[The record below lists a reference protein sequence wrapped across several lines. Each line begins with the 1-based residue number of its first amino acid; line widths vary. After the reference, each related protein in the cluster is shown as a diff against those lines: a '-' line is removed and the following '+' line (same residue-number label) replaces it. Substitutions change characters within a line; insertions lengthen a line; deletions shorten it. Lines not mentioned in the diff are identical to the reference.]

1 MKNKEGKLKTVT
13 LNIEGMSCGHCVQT
27 VQKALE
33 AVDNISGVTV
43 DLDGKKAEF
52 TTDDDSAV
60 QKAVDEVN
68 KAGYKAEQSL
78 TRS

>member
-1 MKNKEGKLKTVT
+1 MKTVT